1 MKPTH
6 DLSIQPER
14 HKAKRESPFSEHRWQ
29 ARATS
34 AITLTGAF
42 CCALALNPG
51 AKSQEAS
58 TAAALS
64 RPAKSWAADCAKKEE
79 SVIQHPGSYL
89 RYRLHEVNQKGD
101 ILRDQIETPQG
112 TVARLIERSGRP
124 LTAEEDTAERSR
136 LNAMIASPEDFARH
150 VRRDDEGKKSALDML
165 RLMPDAMVWIYA
177 PGQPQLAGH
186 RADEPT
192 LIVLDFKPDPKW
204 SAPSMESELLTG
216 LEGRIWIEPR
226 TARLVHMQADI
237 FKAVNVGWGFVAH
250 VYPGG
255 KVTLDQAS
263 AGEDRWMVRHI
274 DEQFTLRALL
284 VKSVRQQTTTDTS
297 DYRTVAAM
305 PYQQAIQM
313 LLATPLPH

>member
-1 MKPTH
+1 MKPTFH
-6 DLSIQPER
+6 LNNQPESR
-14 HKAKRESPFSEHRWQ
+14 NAKRKSSFSEHPWQ
-29 ARATS
+29 ARAMS
-34 AITLTGAF
+34 ALTLAGALYW
-42 CCALALNPG
+42 ALALNSG
-51 AKSQEAS
+51 AKSQEPS
-58 TAAALS
+58 TVAPLS

-79 SVIQHPGSYL
+79 SVILHPGSYL
-89 RYRLHEVNQKGD
+89 RYRMHDINQKGD
-101 ILRDQIETPQG
+101 TLRDQIETQQG

-124 LTAEEDTAERSR
+124 LTADEDAAERSR

-150 VRRDDEGKKSALDML
+150 VRRDDEGKKSALDLL
-165 RLMPDAMVWIYA
+165 RQTSDAMVWSYA

-186 RADEPT
+186 PAGDPA

-263 AGEDRWMVRHI
+263 AGEDRWIVRHF

-284 VKSVRQQTTTDTS
+284 VKSVRQQMTTDTS
-297 DYRTVAAM
+297 DYQTVTAM
-305 PYQQAIQM
+305 PYQQAIKM
-313 LLATPLPH
+313 LLATPLPR